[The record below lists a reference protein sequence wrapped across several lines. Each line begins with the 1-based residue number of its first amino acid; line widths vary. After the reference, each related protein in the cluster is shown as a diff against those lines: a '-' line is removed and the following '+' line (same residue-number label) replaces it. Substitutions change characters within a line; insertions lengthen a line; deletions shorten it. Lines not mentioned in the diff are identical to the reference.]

1 MSVYKIP
8 RKIKRFEIF
17 QPKTTLKKWYSQQ
30 TNKPDI
36 LFNASLYTGTYKPC
50 GTLWNDGVMTSNQGK
65 GFGFGTVDK
74 KTVEFGQPWDK
85 QWYDYLTGYYG
96 LVQDGKAIDPPW
108 QDAYVFDKALSR
120 IAFGQMKD
128 GTLAVFCE
136 DGKTIK
142 TFAAN
147 GVKQGF
153 QSLCNL
159 DGGGSRALLW
169 LGKWVYTS
177 SRTPYNAIA
186 IWLEDENKTTAQSN
200 KIETND
206 VGEGCLKI
214 KCTKKTSVYNKNGN
228 VEIGRSIDVGDIC
241 VIEQTITSNLL
252 IQITYPISNGTR
264 TAYIKSLANF
274 VIQ

>member
-17 QPKTTLKKWYSQQ
+17 RPKTTLKKWYNQQ
-30 TNKPDI
+30 TDKPDI

-50 GTLWNDGVMTSNQGK
+50 GTIWNDGVLVSNQGK

-74 KTVEFGQPWDK
+74 QTVEFGQPWDK

-108 QDAYVFDKALSR
+108 KDAYVFDKALSR
-120 IAFGQMKD
+120 IAFGQLKD

-186 IWLEDENKTTAQSN
+186 IWLEDDEKTTSYN
-200 KIETND
+200 ETVIND
-206 VGEGCLKI
+206 IDVDGFKVKCI
-214 KCTKKTSVYNKNGN
+214 KRSIVYNKNGK
-228 VEIGRSIDVGDIC
+228 VEVGRSISVGDIC
-241 VIEQTITSNLL
+241 VIEPTMTSNLL
-252 IQITYPISNGTR
+252 IQITYPTSNGAR

-274 VIQ
+274 VVQ

>member
-17 QPKTTLKKWYSQQ
+17 RPNMTLKNWYAKQ
-30 TNKPDI
+30 TDKPDI
-36 LFNASLYTGTYKPC
+36 LFNASLYTGSYVPC
-50 GTLWNDGVMTSNQGK
+50 GTIWNDGELVSNQGK

-85 QWYDYLTGYYG
+85 KWYDYLTGYYG

-108 QDAYVFDKALSR
+108 KDTYVFDKALSR

-128 GTLAVFCE
+128 GTLAVLCE

-147 GVKQGF
+147 AVKQGF
-153 QSLCNL
+153 ESLCNL

-169 LGKWVYTS
+169 MGKWVYTS
-177 SRTPYNAIA
+177 TRTPYNAIA
-186 IWLEDENKTTAQSN
+186 IWLEDDEKVVVNN
-200 KIETND
+200 TNITD
-206 VGEGCLKI
+206 DI
-214 KCTKKTSVYNKNGN
+214 KSDEIQVRCAAKSLVYNKNGK
-228 VEIGRSIDVGDIC
+228 VEVGRSIDKDDIC
-241 VIEQTITSNLL
+241 IIKNTVLPNLL
-252 IQITYPISNGTR
+252 IEIKYPISNGTR
-264 TAYIKSLANF
+264 TAYIKNLTNF
-274 VIQ
+274 TIL

>member
-17 QPKTTLKKWYSQQ
+17 QPRMTLKNWYAKQ
-30 TNKPDI
+30 TDKPDI
-36 LFNASLYTGTYKPC
+36 LFNASLYTSTNKPC
-50 GTLWNDGVMTSNQGK
+50 GTIWNDGVMVSDQGN
-65 GFGFGTVDK
+65 GFGFGTIDK
-74 KTVEFGQPWDK
+74 KTVEFDSPYNK
-85 QWYDYLTGYYG
+85 KWYDYLTGYYG
-96 LVQDGKAIDPPW
+96 LVQNGKAIDPPW
-108 QDAYVFDKALSR
+108 TDTYVFNKALTR
-120 IAFGQMKD
+120 IAFGQLKD

-153 QSLCNL
+153 QHLCNL

-169 LGKWVYTS
+169 MGKWIYTS

-186 IWLEDENKTTAQSN
+186 IWLEDDEKSPIITTSN
-200 KIETND
+200 EKID
-206 VGEGCLKI
+206 GIQV
-214 KCTKKTSVYNKNGN
+214 KCTKKTQVYNKNGIL
-228 VEIGRSIDVGDIC
+228 EIGRSISVGDIC
-241 VIEQTITSNLL
+241 VINETITDNLL
-252 IQITYPISNGTR
+252 IKITYPVSSGTR

-274 VIQ
+274 IAK

>member
-17 QPKTTLKKWYSQQ
+17 QPKTTLKKWYSKQ
-30 TNKPDI
+30 TDKPDI
-36 LFNASLYTGTYKPC
+36 LFNASLYTSTYKPC
-50 GTLWNDGVMTSNQGK
+50 GTIWNDGVIVSDQGK

-85 QWYDYLTGYYG
+85 KWYDYLTGYYG

-108 QDAYVFDKALSR
+108 KDAYVFDKALTR
-120 IAFGQMKD
+120 IAFGQLND

-169 LGKWVYTS
+169 MGKWIYTS
-177 SRTPYNAIA
+177 TRTPYNAIA
-186 IWLEDENKTTAQSN
+186 IWLEDGND
-200 KIETND
+200 IEIEDGN
-206 VGEGCLKI
+206 LKV
-214 KCTKKTSVYNKNGN
+214 KCIKKTSVYNKNGII
-228 VEIGRSIDVGDIC
+228 EIGRSISVGDIC
-241 VIEQTITSNLL
+241 SLNTTVASNLL
-252 IQITYPISNGTR
+252 IEITYPVSSGTR
-264 TAYIKSLANF
+264 TAYIKNLENF
-274 VIQ
+274 TIV